1 MSNGPN
7 ERWGRRRRGGEVLKW
22 GEREGRSTGPLL
34 AEEMAFEWVC
44 ALRRMVGILEGRER
58 RGRQAENYYA
68 PLPLI
73 SFAWRVRKVQ
83 ILSLLLAKKEEH
95 LEGRKKEHLG
105 AMSILLVTN
114 LPSLSLPLSFS
125 WKLRKEEHAL
135 PRRTW
140 PLRRHRRGAQAT
152 LFSLP
157 PLPSFRVRRHRD
169 LLPHSRKR
177 RSTSTV
183 HEFTMQFR

>member
-1 MSNGPN
+1 MGTK
-7 ERWGRRRRGGEVLKW
+7 EERRRGGEVLKW

-114 LPSLSLPLSFS
+114 LPSLSPSLFLMET
-125 WKLRKEEHAL
+125 EEGGACPPSAHLAAETQA
-135 PRRTW
+135 RRTSN
-140 PLRRHRRGAQAT
+140 T
-152 LFSLP
+152 F
-157 PLPSFRVRRHRD
+157 LPSASSFVPR
-169 LLPHSRKR
+169 PPPS
-177 RSTSTV
+177 
-183 HEFTMQFR
+183 